1 VSATGRTV
9 STPQGTERADQQP
22 ARRRRWLPSLLAGE
36 DVPRPARVLILTSLA
51 QTVATSGFSTYVAIW
66 ALEGLKASAA
76 EIGIALFLRAFSGAL
91 TGPLGGRL
99 SDRHGRRPIIAASWL
114 AQAVCIGSFALV
126 GHNVV
131 VGLALIVLFGPL
143 GPPGRAAA
151 AAYIADV
158 TSPAQRTGAYS
169 TLRSTQAVGQITGPA
184 VAALLAGGPSW
195 PIMFGTLAA
204 ISLVAAAGTALLP
217 RRDVAPKVAA
227 AKRSARPGSPWRDLP
242 YTAFLTAVAAITLT
256 MAATDRFLPI
266 AAVGAYHVP
275 TKAWGLIALLNPA
288 LVVTIQTRLTRRT
301 ESVRPT
307 SRLTAAAALTGLPFL
322 LLLPFRGVLVIVIVM
337 VAATFGEMLWLPLA
351 QALAAQLAPDEQYGA
366 YLGAFDGATSLA
378 FALGPMLALEVSAA
392 VGDAMVWVIFA
403 ALAAVGTVIAI
414 RAYRALASR
423 AQHAPDAEAAAEP
436 EL

>member
-1 VSATGRTV
+1 VV
-9 STPQGTERADQQP
+9 
-22 ARRRRWLPSLLAGE
+22 
-36 DVPRPARVLILTSLA
+36 ILTSLA

-66 ALEGLKASAA
+66 ALEGLKAPAA
-76 EIGIALFLRAFSGAL
+76 AIGVALFLRAFSGAI

-99 SDRHGRRPIIAASWL
+99 SDTHGRRPVIAASWL
-114 AQAVCIGSFALV
+114 AQAACIGSFALV

-131 VGLALIVLFGPL
+131 VGLVLIVLFGPL

-158 TSPAQRTGAYS
+158 TSPAERTGVYS

-195 PIMFGTLAA
+195 PIMFETLAA
-204 ISLVAAAGTALLP
+204 ISLVAAVGTALLP
-217 RRDVAPKVAA
+217 RQDITPRAA
-227 AKRSARPGSPWRDLP
+227 DAKRSARPASPWRDLP

-256 MAATDRFLPI
+256 MAATDRFLPL
-266 AAVGAYHVP
+266 AAVSAYHVP

-288 LVVTIQTRLTRRT
+288 LVVTVQTRLTRRT

-307 SRLTAAAALTGLPFL
+307 SRLAAAAALTGLPFL
-322 LLLPFRGVLVIVIVM
+322 LLLPFRGLAVVALVM

-351 QALAAQLAPDEQYGA
+351 QALAAQVAPEEQHGA

-378 FALGPMLALEVSAA
+378 FALGPMLAIEVSAA
-392 VGDAMVWVIFA
+392 AGDAAVWIIFA
-403 ALAAVGTVIAI
+403 ALAAVGMVIAL
-414 RAYRALASR
+414 RAYPALASR
-423 AQHAPDAEAAAEP
+423 VRSGQYAEATAEP
-436 EL
+436 ER